1 MIARALETR
10 ELSRM
15 HSSAPSLIVDR
26 RDRTCDGAARCTA
39 KRLNHRVERVLITKP
54 HSSRCGRTNET
65 EGAETMSTLVAV
77 VFDDEHTAFAMRAE
91 LARMQKELLIELE
104 DAVVV
109 TRDQNGKT
117 KLDQAVNLTSA
128 GALGGGFWG
137 MLIGMIFLNPLLGF
151 ALGAGAGALS
161 GKFSDIGLD
170 DKMMKDLAQSFKP
183 GSSALFVIVRRAT
196 TDKVLAGLKQ
206 FAGKG
211 KVFQTSLNKD
221 DEAALRDA
229 LEVGLTTAR

>member
-1 MIARALETR
+1 
-10 ELSRM
+10 
-15 HSSAPSLIVDR
+15 
-26 RDRTCDGAARCTA
+26 
-39 KRLNHRVERVLITKP
+39 
-54 HSSRCGRTNET
+54 
-65 EGAETMSTLVAV
+65 
-77 VFDDEHTAFAMRAE
+77 
-91 LARMQKELLIELE
+91 
-104 DAVVV
+104 
-109 TRDQNGKT
+109 
-117 KLDQAVNLTSA
+117 
-128 GALGGGFWG
+128 
-137 MLIGMIFLNPLLGF
+137 MIFLNPLLGF

-170 DKMMKDLAQSFKP
+170 DKMMKDLASSFKP

-221 DEAALRDA
+221 DEQALRDA

>member
-1 MIARALETR
+1 
-10 ELSRM
+10 
-15 HSSAPSLIVDR
+15 
-26 RDRTCDGAARCTA
+26 
-39 KRLNHRVERVLITKP
+39 
-54 HSSRCGRTNET
+54 
-65 EGAETMSTLVAV
+65 MSTLVAV

-91 LARMQKELLIELE
+91 LARMQKEFLIELE

-109 TRDQNGKT
+109 TRDHKGKT

-137 MLIGMIFLNPLLGF
+137 LLIGLIFLNPLLGF

-170 DKMMKDLAQSFKP
+170 DKMMKDLAQSFKA

-196 TDKVLAGLKQ
+196 SDKVLAGLKQ

-221 DEAALRDA
+221 DEATLRDA
-229 LEVGLTTAR
+229 LESGLTAAR